1 MGSSGKLRVRSHL
14 REDLCD
20 RVGYAACVLRLWS
33 PRSFFML
40 SNKLAFAALAVACIA
55 AAAGGGDLAS
65 RQNTVP
71 TPAAAQTQPAAAAA
85 PTSPPAA
92 ASPRPVQ
99 GTEAVGGDRTPPP
112 TTQPTENPAA
122 TTQ

>member
-1 MGSSGKLRVRSHL
+1 MGSSGKLSVRSHL

-55 AAAGGGDLAS
+55 AAGGGGYLAS

-85 PTSPPAA
+85 PTSAPAA
-92 ASPRPVQ
+92 ASARPVQ
-99 GTEAVGGDRTPPP
+99 ETEAVVRD
-112 TTQPTENPAA
+112 TQPASTLKP
-122 TTQ
+122 T